1 MILRHFNMEYILFF
15 DITVQAIAFLIVF
28 WMLYKKDE
36 KDKEHSELLLRNSF
50 STQKETTQTFME
62 QIAKIEKIHFET
74 NEKQTGKQ
82 LKILEEN
89 TRHFLSA
96 MTEFTIAMQPK
107 PVPLSQPVPDLLD
120 KTERKNTIEEEQP
133 KEYFLDEISRI
144 PNINDM
150 KVKILDEDRFFGEEI
165 EQ

>member
-1 MILRHFNMEYILFF
+1 METILFF

-28 WMLYKKDE
+28 WMLYKKDGR
-36 KDKEHSELLLRNSF
+36 DKEYNDIILRNIF
-50 STQKETTQTFME
+50 SMQRETTHTFME
-62 QIAKIEKIHFET
+62 QISKIEKSHFET

-89 TRHFLSA
+89 TKHFLDA

-107 PVPLSQPVPDLLD
+107 PIPISQPLPDLLD
-120 KTERKNTIEEEQP
+120 KSERKNTIEDEAP
-133 KEYFLDEISRI
+133 KEYFLDEIARI

-150 KVKILDEDRFFGEEI
+150 KVKILDEDQFLGEEI